1 MQIEKEKRES
11 DMQNS
16 GSRWKAAEVSKSR
29 PLKNYSSKLIEDK
42 NQAIKG
48 KKLGGTINIST
59 DKITTRGST
68 NNNTN

>member
-1 MQIEKEKRES
+1 MEEKLKELKRVMQIEKEKRES

-42 NQAIKG
+42 N
-48 KKLGGTINIST
+48 
-59 DKITTRGST
+59 
-68 NNNTN
+68 

>member
-42 NQAIKG
+42 N
-48 KKLGGTINIST
+48 
-59 DKITTRGST
+59 
-68 NNNTN
+68 